1 MLSSSDCFPQDIERR
16 EKIAQVLQEQYQSVE
31 NYCNATTILY
41 NATQHPSQS
50 ASSSSSST
58 ASSDLYQAT
67 LQQQD
72 SLGCVQNNLRSL
84 EKLIEHYKETSEPSN
99 DNADDGNNPPHQRR
113 RMRTALE
120 HSLCEH
126 VARTRRILTT
136 IYHSGQGA
144 AFHTNGLP
152 VTPKIQPIGTI
163 ASSAHYDS
171 RLVALTTLRASIKTV
186 TDNL

>member
-1 MLSSSDCFPQDIERR
+1 MLSSSCSPQDNKER
-16 EKIAQVLQEQYQSVE
+16 EKKIAQVLEEQYQFIE
-31 NYCNATTILY
+31 KYCNATTILY
-41 NATQHPSQS
+41 NAIQHPSQS
-50 ASSSSSST
+50 ASSSSSSA

-72 SLGCVQNNLRSL
+72 SLGHVQNNLRSL
-84 EKLIEHYKETSEPSN
+84 EKLIEHYTETSETSN
-99 DNADDGNNPPHQRR
+99 DNADDGNSHPHQRR
-113 RMRTALE
+113 RGRTALE
-120 HSLCEH
+120 RSLCEH

-136 IYHSGQGA
+136 IYQSGQGA

-163 ASSAHYDS
+163 ASNAHCDS